1 MSKYGAP
8 SQSIYGEKATAAAAL
23 ASATHSAAAGA
34 ISLASGLAKIGANF
48 SSTNAQQPQN
58 PQNATT
64 AKSTVQNRN
73 NPQSPDQQNE
83 EMYDMFERANMY
95 DDASSKSHF
104 IFKDYFDTL
113 HTVKNHHF
121 LF

>member
-48 SSTNAQQPQN
+48 SSANASSQQPAN
-58 PQNATT
+58 PQNATI
-64 AKSTVQNRN
+64 AKSRNVQNRN

-95 DDASSKSHF
+95 DDASSKSH
-104 IFKDYFDTL
+104 IRYFWHENSIL
-113 HTVKNHHF
+113 KEIGKA
-121 LF
+121 